1 MKKTPKIPKINPPK
15 ITPKV
20 GIMLPASG
28 KAVGSGVVGVSVVS
42 AISVSVGAVVGVV
55 VGAGVGVDVVSGVG
69 VGVGV
74 RVGVVSGVGVGVE
87 VGVGVT
93 PGHWQSSSS
102 GQSGLTQIGSLLT
115 VWQTKPSE
123 QVSFS
128 GSQV

>member
-1 MKKTPKIPKINPPK
+1 M
-15 ITPKV
+15 
-20 GIMLPASG
+20 
-28 KAVGSGVVGVSVVS
+28 
-42 AISVSVGAVVGVV
+42 
-55 VGAGVGVDVVSGVG
+55 
-69 VGVGV
+69 
-74 RVGVVSGVGVGVE
+74 VSGVGVGVE